1 MTESGQRLRNHWRD
15 PDVFIVCGFGSGF
28 APKAPGTFGSALA
41 VLIWWL
47 WLAPLNPV
55 LQLAVIVLVVLVGT
69 GLVSRV
75 QRRLS
80 VTDPGAIVV
89 DEFAGQWIVLFM
101 APADPISVL
110 AGFVLFRLFDIYKPW
125 PVNWLERHVSGAFGV
140 MVDDLAAGLMGL
152 TVLQF
157 TFLLVRVL

>member
-1 MTESGQRLRNHWRD
+1 MFL
-15 PDVFIVCGFGSGF
+15 VCGFGSGF
-28 APKAPGTFGSALA
+28 VPRAPGTFGSALA

-47 WLAPLNPV
+47 WLAPLGPV
-55 LQLAVIVLVVLVGT
+55 LQLAVITLAVLVGT
-69 GLVSRV
+69 GLVARV

-89 DEFAGQWIVLFM
+89 DEFAGQWLVLFM

-110 AGFVLFRLFDIYKPW
+110 SGFLLFRLFDIWKPW
-125 PVNWLERHVSGAFGV
+125 PVNWLERNVSGAFGV

-152 TVLQF
+152 AVLQF
-157 TFLLVRVL
+157 TFLLLQTL